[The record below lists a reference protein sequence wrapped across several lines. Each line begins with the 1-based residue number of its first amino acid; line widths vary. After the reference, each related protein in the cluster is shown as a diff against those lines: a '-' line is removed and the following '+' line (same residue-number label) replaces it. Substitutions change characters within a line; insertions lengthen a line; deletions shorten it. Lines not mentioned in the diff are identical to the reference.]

1 MNEVCFSIHHPFDYC
16 FIMRSRNF
24 NYIGND
30 LVKEWESSYLKN
42 NPQIKKGGSRNLEEI
57 WEKEVF
63 PKSNQMI
70 KKLEKD
76 CKSHIQKFHIFWDK
90 VKEKEDLL
98 FLNELIPKLTPNKL
112 LGNEFDK
119 MFHESLPDYV
129 EIYETKKKEYLKEV
143 DNWNTDKV
151 EERKERLFS
160 DEKINLYKYCS
171 FWIWNKLLSFSYG
184 QSISGD
190 NPIND

>member
-1 MNEVCFSIHHPFDYC
+1 
-16 FIMRSRNF
+16 
-24 NYIGND
+24 
-30 LVKEWESSYLKN
+30 
-42 NPQIKKGGSRNLEEI
+42 
-57 WEKEVF
+57 
-63 PKSNQMI
+63 
-70 KKLEKD
+70 
-76 CKSHIQKFHIFWDK
+76 
-90 VKEKEDLL
+90 
-98 FLNELIPKLTPNKL
+98 
-112 LGNEFDK
+112 

-151 EERKERLFS
+151 EERKERLFI

>member
-1 MNEVCFSIHHPFDYC
+1 
-16 FIMRSRNF
+16 MRSINF
-24 NYIGND
+24 NYIGDD

-63 PKSNQMI
+63 PKSNEMI
-70 KKLEKD
+70 NKLEKD
-76 CKSHIQKFHIFWDK
+76 CKSHIQKFQIFWDK

-98 FLNELIPKLTPNKL
+98 FLNELIPNLIPKKL

-151 EERKERLFS
+151 EERKERLFR

>member
-1 MNEVCFSIHHPFDYC
+1 
-16 FIMRSRNF
+16 MRSRNF
-24 NYIGND
+24 NYIGDD

-42 NPQIKKGGSRNLEEI
+42 NPQIKRGGSRNLEEI

-63 PKSNQMI
+63 PKSNEMI
-70 KKLEKD
+70 YKLEKD
-76 CKSHIQKFHIFWDK
+76 CKSHIQKFQIFWDK

-98 FLNELIPKLTPNKL
+98 FLNELIPNLIPKKL
-112 LGNEFDK
+112 LGNEFDN

-171 FWIWNKLLSFSYG
+171 FWIWNKLLSFSYE

>member
-1 MNEVCFSIHHPFDYC
+1 
-16 FIMRSRNF
+16 MRSRNF
-24 NYIGND
+24 NYIGDD

-42 NPQIKKGGSRNLEEI
+42 NPQTKRGGSRNLEEI

-63 PKSNQMI
+63 PKSNEMI
-70 KKLEKD
+70 NKLEKD
-76 CKSHIQKFHIFWDK
+76 CKSHIQKFQIFWDK

-98 FLNELIPKLTPNKL
+98 FLNDLIPNLIPKKL

-151 EERKERLFS
+151 EERKERLFI

>member
-1 MNEVCFSIHHPFDYC
+1 MRCDFPFIIPLIIVS
-16 FIMRSRNF
+16 IMRSRNF
-24 NYIGND
+24 NYIGDD

-63 PKSNQMI
+63 PKSNEMI
-70 KKLEKD
+70 NKLEKD
-76 CKSHIQKFHIFWDK
+76 CKSHIQKFQIFWDK

-98 FLNELIPKLTPNKL
+98 FLNELIPNLIPKKL

-151 EERKERLFS
+151 EERKERLFI

>member
-1 MNEVCFSIHHPFDYC
+1 
-16 FIMRSRNF
+16 MRSRNF
-24 NYIGND
+24 NYIGDD

-63 PKSNQMI
+63 PKSNEMI
-70 KKLEKD
+70 NKLEKD
-76 CKSHIQKFHIFWDK
+76 CKSHIQKFQIFWDK

-98 FLNELIPKLTPNKL
+98 VLNELIPNMIPKKL

-151 EERKERLFS
+151 EEKKERLFS